1 MLPISSRRPS
11 TAVEDQV
18 DRCSLPVVVI
28 SCPYRILYEH
38 EVGNLPVRGTGAHGS
53 GRFWKNREVSA
64 GAIGV
69 HRGTPS
75 RNSMPTPNY

>member
-1 MLPISSRRPS
+1 MLQISSRRPS

-38 EVGNLPVRGTGAHGS
+38 EVINLPVHGIDEHSSSEHAFAVGA
-53 GRFWKNREVSA
+53 SA
-64 GAIGV
+64 L
-69 HRGTPS
+69 
-75 RNSMPTPNY
+75 

>member
-38 EVGNLPVRGTGAHGS
+38 EVGNLPVRGIGAPSS
-53 GRFWKNREVSA
+53 GTFWKILEASPNA
-64 GAIGV
+64 GDV
-69 HRGTPS
+69 HRGTPK
-75 RNSMPTPNY
+75 

>member
-28 SCPYRILYEH
+28 SCPYRILHEH
-38 EVGNLPVRGTGAHGS
+38 EVTNLPVRGIDEHGS
-53 GRFWKNREVSA
+53 GRF
-64 GAIGV
+64 
-69 HRGTPS
+69 
-75 RNSMPTPNY
+75 